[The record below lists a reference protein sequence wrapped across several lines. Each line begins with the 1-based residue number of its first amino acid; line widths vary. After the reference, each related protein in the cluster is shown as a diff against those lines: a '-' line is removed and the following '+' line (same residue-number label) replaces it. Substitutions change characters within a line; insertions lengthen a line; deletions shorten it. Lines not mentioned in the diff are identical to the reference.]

1 MEKTFIDFEMSS
13 TDSHI
18 KFNTIGELEN
28 NKIRFVD
35 KELNKHY
42 IVCHKNTI
50 EYYKLGSMDMKFV
63 FDKFNV
69 SVGTYRVDNN
79 TFKFDILTSKLE
91 NTSNGL
97 FIEYKLFQDNE
108 IVNESKLN
116 IKYSVTEEE
125 FECKA

>member
-35 KELNKHY
+35 EELNKHY
-42 IVCHKNTI
+42 IVCHKKTI

-63 FDKFNV
+63 FDKFIV
-69 SVGTYRVDNN
+69 STGTYRVDNN
-79 TFKFDILTSKLE
+79 TFKFDILTTKLE

-97 FIEYKLFQDNE
+97 FIEYKLFQDDE
-108 IVNESKLN
+108 IVNESKLY
-116 IKYSVTEEE
+116 IKYSITEEE